1 MRARIYIWLLGP
13 SVLVL
18 VSLLLSGIAVAGP
31 CPSGSGGGC

>member
-1 MRARIYIWLLGP
+1 MRARIYAGLLAP

-18 VSLLLSGIAVAGP
+18 VSLLFSAMAAAGP